1 MKTLIG
7 RTRRVAG
14 ASARSRSRRAGS
26 RRRRQ
31 GGFTLIEALVAS
43 LIMAVSVSAMV
54 SLFYFAFNMT
64 MKADSQGVA
73 YTIGRREMEQVKLAG
88 FEFAP
93 DGTTTPGY
101 DKYGNPATG
110 QDVVFRATTI
120 IVTKNDPGSS
130 AGSYAS
136 HRIVNITVVAVKNS
150 RDILYRSGTHLAKAG
165 I

>member
-1 MKTLIG
+1 MKTQPG
-7 RTRRVAG
+7 QMRRPASV
-14 ASARSRSRRAGS
+14 SARSRSRRAASG
-26 RRRRQ
+26 RRRQ

-64 MKADSQGVA
+64 MKADNQGVA

-93 DGTTTPGY
+93 DGTTVTNY
-101 DKYGNPATG
+101 DKVGNPAVAG
-110 QDVVFRATTI
+110 SVAVFQAATQVSTS
-120 IVTKNDPGSS
+120 GSP
-130 AGSYAS
+130 GSYAS
-136 HRIVNITVVAVKNS
+136 HRIVNIKVVTLQNT
-150 RDILYRSGTHLAKAG
+150 RDVLYQSGTQLSKAG